1 MNPHQLFMVGIQTQN
16 TLVLASGAAL
26 SVKFYLD
33 LIFKSC
39 CNLNIMSTLNFI
51 YNLVLAQLIYLTSTV
66 ENGSVQL
73 QNLKAVGLLP
83 GDLEINPYRLRSAPP
98 DPLLRS
104 SSILIRT

>member
-1 MNPHQLFMVGIQTQN
+1 MNPHQLFVVGIQTQN

-39 CNLNIMSTLNFI
+39 CNLN
-51 YNLVLAQLIYLTSTV
+51 LVLAQLIYLTSTV

-73 QNLKAVGLLP
+73 QNLKADGLLP